1 MENNLLL
8 FTEQISIAS
17 AALGEFLFAVR
28 QNCDYLGI
36 FLAGF
41 LAALGVGILRDV
53 LLNKL
58 PWLLKT
64 GLYGTIR
71 ACLFFIKFMRFYK
84 HFAVI
89 TLFCGGVIF
98 RLIAYYKSWYL
109 PNFNSI

>member
-28 QNCDYLGI
+28 QNRDYLGI
-36 FLAGF
+36 FLSTF
-41 LAALGVGILRDV
+41 LNALGGGILHGV

-71 ACLFFIKFMRFYK
+71 ACLFLLNLCGFTGI
-84 HFAVI
+84 FAVI
-89 TLFCGGVIF
+89 TLFCDGVIF

>member
-8 FTEQISIAS
+8 FTEQIGIAS

-28 QNCDYLGI
+28 QNRDYLGI
-36 FLAGF
+36 FLSTF
-41 LAALGVGILRDV
+41 LTALGGGILHGV

-71 ACLFFIKFMRFYK
+71 ACLFFIKFMQFYR
-84 HFAVI
+84 HFCRDDDI
-89 TLFCGGVIF
+89 L
-98 RLIAYYKSWYL
+98 RRR
-109 PNFNSI
+109 NFSANSLL

>member
-28 QNCDYLGI
+28 QTCDYLGI

-53 LLNKL
+53 LLHKL

-64 GLYGTIR
+64 GLVYFLLNLCGFTGV
-71 ACLFFIKFMRFYK
+71 
-84 HFAVI
+84 FAVM

-98 RLIAYYKSWYL
+98 RLIAYYKSWHL